1 MARYLAYT
9 SPARGHLYPI
19 VPTLEE
25 LRRRGHEVVV
35 RTLASEVELLR
46 NLGFEAAPIDPAIE
60 RREHADWRAR
70 TPIGALQDNLRVFFE
85 RALYDGP
92 DLRRAIEDERPD
104 VLLVDIN
111 TSGAM
116 AVAETSG
123 VPWATWCPFFLPIPS
138 RDAPPFG
145 LGLPPARGPLGRLRD
160 RLLSPVLFGIYNRQA
175 PELDAVRTE
184 LGAPPARG
192 IEREMLRA
200 PLMLYMTAE
209 PFEYPRSD
217 WPPSVRM
224 VGPGIWDP
232 PAKSPAWLEELKR
245 PLILV
250 TCSTEFQNDGK
261 LARAALEALAGEDVS
276 VVVTTAGVDPST
288 FTPSLNAHV
297 ERFVPHRPVLE
308 RAACVVCHGGMGITQ
323 KALAAGVPVC
333 VVPFGR
339 DQFDVARHVEVAGA
353 GTRLPAS
360 RLRSDRLR
368 NAVREAMSKKGGA
381 ERIASA
387 FTSAGGPGAATE
399 ALEELLNDS
408 SDKPSRE
415 QARRAA
421 RSGPPNPGKGGN
433 MVPSGRKEVGGWHTY
448 LP

>member
-1 MARYLAYT
+1 MARYLVYT
-9 SPARGHLYPI
+9 SPARGHLYPL

-35 RTLASEVELLR
+35 RTLAPEVELLR
-46 NLGFEAAPIDPAIE
+46 DLGFAAAAIDPAIE
-60 RREHADWRAR
+60 RREHADWQAR
-70 TPIGALQDNLRVFFE
+70 TPIGALQDNLSVFFE
-85 RALYDGP
+85 RARYDGP

-123 VPWATWCPFFLPIPS
+123 VPWATWCPYFLPIPS

-160 RLLSPVLFGIYNRQA
+160 RLLSPVLYGIYNRLA
-175 PELDAVRTE
+175 PDLDAVRAE
-184 LGAPPARG
+184 LGAPPARR

-245 PLILV
+245 PLVLV

-261 LARAALEALAGEDVS
+261 LAQAALEALAGEDVG
-276 VVVTTAGVDPST
+276 VVVTTAGVDPSS
-288 FTPSLNAHV
+288 FTLLPNAHV
-297 ERFVPHRPVLE
+297 ERFVPHRPLLE

-339 DQFDVARHVEVAGA
+339 DQLDVARHVEVAGA

-360 RLRSDRLR
+360 RLRPDRLR
-368 NAVREAMSKKGGA
+368 SKVREAMGKKDGA

-387 FTSAGGPGAATE
+387 FASAGGPKAATE
-399 ALEELLNDS
+399 ALEKLLNDS
-408 SDKPSRE
+408 ADKPRKE
-415 QARRAA
+415 QARQPAQ
-421 RSGPPNPGKGGN
+421 
-433 MVPSGRKEVGGWHTY
+433 
-448 LP
+448 

>member
-1 MARYLAYT
+1 MARYLVYT

-35 RTLASEVELLR
+35 RTLAPEVELLR
-46 NLGFEAAPIDPAIE
+46 DLGFAAAAIDPAIE
-60 RREHADWRAR
+60 RREHADWQAR
-70 TPIGALQDNLRVFFE
+70 TPIGALQDNLSVFFE
-85 RALYDGP
+85 RARYDGP

-123 VPWATWCPFFLPIPS
+123 VPWATWCPYFLPIPS

-160 RLLSPVLFGIYNRQA
+160 RLLSPVLYGIYNRLA
-175 PELDAVRTE
+175 PDLDAVRAE
-184 LGAPPARG
+184 LGAPPARR

-245 PLILV
+245 PLVLV

-261 LARAALEALAGEDVS
+261 LAQAALEALAGEDVS
-276 VVVTTAGVDPST
+276 VVATTAGVDPSS
-288 FTPSLNAHV
+288 FTPPPNAHV
-297 ERFVPHRPVLE
+297 ERFVPHRPLLE

-339 DQFDVARHVEVAGA
+339 DQLDVARHVEVADA

-360 RLRSDRLR
+360 RLRPDRLR
-368 NAVREAMSKKGGA
+368 TKVREAMGKKDGA
-381 ERIASA
+381 ERIAAA
-387 FTSAGGPGAATE
+387 FASAGGPRAATE
-399 ALEELLNDS
+399 ALEKLLNDPA
-408 SDKPSRE
+408 DKPRRE
-415 QARRAA
+415 QARQSAQ
-421 RSGPPNPGKGGN
+421 
-433 MVPSGRKEVGGWHTY
+433 
-448 LP
+448 

>member
-1 MARYLAYT
+1 MARYLVYT

-46 NLGFEAAPIDPAIE
+46 GLGFAAAPIDPAIE
-60 RREHADWRAR
+60 RKEHADLRAR
-70 TPIGALQDNLRVFFE
+70 TPIGALQASLHTFFE
-85 RALYDGP
+85 RAHYDGP
-92 DLRRAIEDERPD
+92 DLRRAVEEERPD
-104 VLLVDIN
+104 VLLIDIN
-111 TSGAM
+111 AFGAM

-123 VPWATWCPFFLPIPS
+123 LPWATWCPYFLPVPS

-145 LGLPPARGPLGRLRD
+145 LGLPPARGVFGRLRD
-160 RLLSPVLFGIYNRQA
+160 RLLSPVLLRMYNRQA
-175 PELDAVRTE
+175 PELAAVRAE
-184 LGAPPARG
+184 LGAPPVRS
-192 IEREMLRA
+192 IERAMIRA

-217 WPPSVRM
+217 WPPSVRL

-232 PAKSPAWLEELKR
+232 PAGPPDWLDR
-245 PLILV
+245 IQDPLVLV
-250 TCSTEFQNDGK
+250 TMSTEFQNDRK
-261 LARAALEALAGEDVS
+261 LVDATFEALAGKDVS
-276 VVVTTAGVDPST
+276 VVVTTGVDPSS
-288 FTPSLNAHV
+288 FTPPPNAHV
-297 ERFVPHRPVLE
+297 ECFVPHRPVLE

-339 DQFDVARHVEVAGA
+339 DQFDVARHVEVADA

-360 RLRSDRLR
+360 RLRPDRLR
-368 NAVREAMSKKGGA
+368 SMVREAMGKKDGA

-387 FTSAGGPGAATE
+387 FAAAGGPRAASE
-399 ALEELLNDS
+399 ALEKLLNDPA
-408 SDKPSRE
+408 DKPRRE
-415 QARRAA
+415 QDLQSAQ
-421 RSGPPNPGKGGN
+421 
-433 MVPSGRKEVGGWHTY
+433 
-448 LP
+448 

>member
-1 MARYLAYT
+1 MARYLVYT
-9 SPARGHLYPI
+9 SPARGHLFPV

-35 RTLASEVELLR
+35 RTLSSEVGLLR
-46 NLGFEAAPIDPAIE
+46 ELGFEAEFIDPAIE
-60 RREHADWRAR
+60 RKEHADWQAR
-70 TPIGALQDNLRVFFE
+70 TPIGALQIAIHTVLE
-85 RALYDGP
+85 RARYDGP
-92 DLRRAIEDERPD
+92 DLRRAIEEERPH
-104 VLLVDIN
+104 VLLIDIN
-111 TSGAM
+111 TWGAM
-116 AVAETSG
+116 AAAETAG
-123 VPWATWCPFFLPIPS
+123 LPWATWCPYFLPVPS

-175 PELDAVRTE
+175 PELDAVRTD
-184 LGAPPARG
+184 LGAPPVRR
-192 IEREMLRA
+192 IERAMLRA
-200 PLMLYMTAE
+200 SLMLYMTAE

-232 PAKSPAWLEELKR
+232 PAKPTAWLDEFDK
-245 PLILV
+245 PLVLV

-261 LARAALEALAGEDVS
+261 LVRAALEALTEEEANI
-276 VVVTTAGVDPST
+276 VVTTAGVDPSS
-288 FTPSLNAHV
+288 FTPPPNARI
-297 ERFVPHRPVLE
+297 ERFVPHGHVLE

-339 DQFDVARHVEVAGA
+339 DQFDVARRVEVADA

-360 RLRSDRLR
+360 RLRPDRLR
-368 NAVREAMSKKGGA
+368 KAVREAMGKRAGA

-387 FTSAGGPGAATE
+387 FAAAGGPRAAVD
-399 ALEELLNDS
+399 ALEELLRNRV
-408 SDKPSRE
+408 SDPT
-415 QARRAA
+415 
-421 RSGPPNPGKGGN
+421 
-433 MVPSGRKEVGGWHTY
+433 GRI
-448 LP
+448 

>member
-1 MARYLAYT
+1 MMERYLVYT

-35 RTLASEVELLR
+35 RTLSSEVGLLR
-46 NLGFEAAPIDPAIE
+46 ELGFEAAPIDPAIE
-60 RREHADWRAR
+60 RRELADWRAR
-70 TPIGALQDNLRVFFE
+70 TPIGAEQDNLNVFFE
-85 RALYDGP
+85 RARHEGP
-92 DLRRAIEDERPD
+92 DLRRAIDEKRPD
-104 VLLVDIN
+104 VLLIDIN
-111 TSGAM
+111 TWGAM
-116 AVAETSG
+116 AVAETTG
-123 VPWATWCPFFLPIPS
+123 LPWATWCPYFLPVPS

-160 RLLSPVLFGIYNRQA
+160 RLLTPVLLGIYNHLA
-175 PELDAVRTE
+175 PDLDAVRAD
-184 LGAPPARG
+184 LGAPPVQK
-192 IEREMLRA
+192 IERAMIRA

-217 WPPSVRM
+217 WPQSVRM

-232 PAKSPAWLEELKR
+232 PGKSPAWLEELKR
-245 PLILV
+245 PLVLV

-261 LARAALEALAGEDVS
+261 LARAALEALAGEDVG
-276 VVVTTAGVDPST
+276 VVVTTAGVDPSS
-288 FTPSLNAHV
+288 FTPPPNAHV

-339 DQFDVARHVEVAGA
+339 DQFDVARHVEVADA

-360 RLRSDRLR
+360 RLRPDRLR
-368 NAVREAMSKKGGA
+368 SKVREAMGKKDGA

-387 FTSAGGPGAATE
+387 FASAGGPRAATE
-399 ALEELLNDS
+399 ALEKLLNDS
-408 SDKPSRE
+408 ADKPRRE
-415 QARRAA
+415 QARQPAQ
-421 RSGPPNPGKGGN
+421 
-433 MVPSGRKEVGGWHTY
+433 
-448 LP
+448 